1 MELNRGVIFPEER
14 EEQRIMAKKLI
25 LTALALGLLG
35 GLGILAVAPAQ
46 EKPQVKTPMPIRPLP
61 PAKPLGP
68 VKPMPAPTETTTPV
82 PQTQLT
88 PPMSAA
94 AIQRALAKKVDLD
107 LTAVP
112 LSEVVEAIKR
122 QTSLEIHIASDPIN
136 LKDDDKTN
144 SKVIDP
150 ADKPAD
156 KPDEK
161 PADKPADKPSK
172 SLDKPADK
180 PAEKPADKPAEKQT
194 EQGADNKAAEKPAD
208 KPVEKPVEKPSASD
222 PRLSVHLK
230 GISAASALNLV
241 LRDVG
246 LSWSIDHGAIVV
258 AAPDQLPA
266 NTAIYDVRDLVV
278 AHPAFDTRDDSVEF
292 QYDPLISLVTGV
304 IQCPGWAGDIDKVQD
319 CNPFHGTLT
328 VRQDQQV
335 QQKVAGLL
343 AALRKA
349 RDLPPAQY
357 DASTDRGLAI
367 AGADDSAVVAALN
380 AKVDATFN
388 GAKLDQVTEWIRH
401 TCGIPV
407 HVDAIVPASVV
418 DGPIFTLKA
427 SGVSLRAVLN
437 ALLPQAKLAYTVTD
451 ETLVISTQD
460 EVADLRSVRVYPVG
474 DLIGGEVD
482 QHGIDDDYAQLL
494 DSITHNVQPD
504 SWAALDRAKP
514 SNATGSAYAA
524 YLPSG
529 RAIVFDQTSGAH
541 EEIAATLAKLRAAVA
556 TQPVATKPLAAGANA
571 NQPEPAKRFL
581 SMRIYKLNPDLPAED
596 FVAVVRDLIEPK
608 SWSGDAYLHGVPGA
622 IVVKQT
628 PAIHKRIERLLI
640 ELGAIPDPKKSGDS
654 GKPILVGRN
663 KRV

>member
-1 MELNRGVIFPEER
+1 
-14 EEQRIMAKKLI
+14 MANKLI
-25 LTALALGLLG
+25 LTALVLGLLG

-46 EKPQVKTPMPIRPLP
+46 EKPPVKGPTPIRPLP
-61 PAKPLGP
+61 PAKPQEP
-68 VKPMPAPTETTTPV
+68 VKPAPAPAPTETPLPV
-82 PQTQLT
+82 PPTQLT
-88 PPMSAA
+88 PPMPAA
-94 AIQRALAKKVDLD
+94 AIQRALAKKIELD
-107 LTAVP
+107 LTAKP
-112 LSEVVEAIKR
+112 LSDVVAAIKL
-122 QTSLEIHIASDPIN
+122 QTNLDIRIAPDALS
-136 LKDDDKTN
+136 LKDDDKTAPK
-144 SKVIDP
+144 STDKTEIPADKPVDKPAEKPVEKPVDKPAEVI

-156 KPDEK
+156 KPTVSE
-161 PADKPADKPSK
+161 
-172 SLDKPADK
+172 
-180 PAEKPADKPAEKQT
+180 
-194 EQGADNKAAEKPAD
+194 
-208 KPVEKPVEKPSASD
+208 PV
-222 PRLSVHLK
+222 LSVHLK

-246 LSWSIDHGAIVV
+246 LSWSVDRGGILV

-278 AHPAFDTRDDSVEF
+278 AHPSFDTRDDSVEF
-292 QYDPLISLVTGV
+292 QYEPLISLVTGV
-304 IQCPGWAGDIDKVQD
+304 IQCPGWAGDVDKVQD

-349 RDLPPAQY
+349 RDLPTAQY
-357 DASTDRGLAI
+357 DPSTDRGLAI
-367 AGADDSAVVAALN
+367 VGADDSAVVAALD
-380 AKVDATFN
+380 AKVETTFN
-388 GAKLDQVTEWIRH
+388 GAKLEQVAEWIRH

-407 HVDAIVPASVV
+407 HVDAIVPAAVQDS
-418 DGPIFTLKA
+418 PIFTLKA
-427 SGVSLRAVLN
+427 SGVSLRTMLN
-437 ALLPQAKLAYTVTD
+437 ALFPQAKLAYTVAD
-451 ETLVISTQD
+451 ETLVITTQD
-460 EVADLRSVRVYPVG
+460 AVADLRSVRVYPVG
-474 DLIGGEVD
+474 DLMGGEVD

-541 EEIAATLAKLRAAVA
+541 EEIAATLTKLRAAVA
-556 TQPVATKPLAAGANA
+556 TQSVATKPLAVGAKPEA
-571 NQPEPAKRFL
+571 NQPEPAKPFL

-596 FVAVVRDLIEPK
+596 FVAVVHDLIEPK
-608 SWSGDAYLHGVPGA
+608 SWTGDAYLHGVPGA

-640 ELGAIPDPKKSGDS
+640 ELGAIPDPKKSGAS
-654 GKPILVGRN
+654 GTPILVGGH
-663 KRV
+663 KRA